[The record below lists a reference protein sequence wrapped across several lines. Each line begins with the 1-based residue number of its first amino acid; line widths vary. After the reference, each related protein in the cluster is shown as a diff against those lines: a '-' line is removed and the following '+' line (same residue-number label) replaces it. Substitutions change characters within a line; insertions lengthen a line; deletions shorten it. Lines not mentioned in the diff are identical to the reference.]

1 MQPSPS
7 TTLRPAIAL
16 MEKTPQVLE
25 TMLGGV
31 APDVLRWKP
40 AADRWSISEVLA
52 HFADSED
59 TLAERVRRFV
69 LEDTPN
75 LKEYQPSSDGFAAA
89 AGTPQEHL
97 SRFTFTR
104 RELIHFLR
112 TLPPDIGARTPQHS
126 KLGLITLEQMLN
138 EWASHDLGHI
148 RQIAE
153 LYRARAFHP
162 NAGPFA
168 AYQNLNP

>member
-7 TTLRPAIAL
+7 TTIRPAIAL
-16 MEKTPQVLE
+16 MEKTPQLLE

-31 APDVLRWKP
+31 ALDVLRWKP
-40 AADRWSISEVLA
+40 APDRWSISEVLS
-52 HFADSED
+52 HLADCEEV
-59 TLAERVRRFV
+59 LGERVRRFV
-69 LEDTPN
+69 LEDTPH
-75 LKEYQPSSDGFAAA
+75 LKEYAPPAEGFS

-97 SRFTFTR
+97 SRFSFTR
-104 RELIHFLR
+104 RELVRFLLTLQPEVATR
-112 TLPPDIGARTPQHS
+112 TAQHS

-153 LYRARAFHP
+153 LYRARAFYP
-162 NAGPFA
+162 NSGPFRA
-168 AYQNLNP
+168 DVTLHP

>member
-7 TTLRPAIAL
+7 TAIRPAVVL
-16 MEKTPQVLE
+16 MEKTPQLLE

-31 APDVLRWKP
+31 ATDVLRWKP
-40 AADRWSISEVLA
+40 SPDRWSISEVLS
-52 HFADSED
+52 HLADSEEV
-59 TLAERVRRFV
+59 LSERVRRFM
-69 LEDTPN
+69 LEDTPH
-75 LKEYQPSSDGFAAA
+75 LTEYEQAPDRFAA
-89 AGTPQEHL
+89 GSPHEHL
-97 SRFTFTR
+97 SRFSFTR
-104 RELIHFLR
+104 RELVQFLR
-112 TLPPDIGARTPQHS
+112 TLPPDVGARTALHS

-162 NAGPFA
+162 NAGPFRVYA
-168 AYQNLNP
+168 DLHP

>member
-1 MQPSPS
+1 
-7 TTLRPAIAL
+7 

-25 TMLGGV
+25 TMLGGI

-40 AADRWSISEVLA
+40 NPDRWSISEVLS
-52 HFADSED
+52 HLADCED
-59 TLAERVRRFV
+59 CLSERVRRFV
-69 LEDTPN
+69 LEETPA
-75 LKEYQPSSDGFAAA
+75 LKEYAPPAEGFS

-97 SRFTFTR
+97 SRFASTR
-104 RELIHFLR
+104 KELVQFLR
-112 TLPPDIGARTPQHS
+112 TLPPDIGARTAQHS
-126 KLGLITLEQMLN
+126 QIGLITLEQMLN

>member
-7 TTLRPAIAL
+7 TALRPAISL

-40 AADRWSISEVLA
+40 AADRWSISEVLS
-52 HFADSED
+52 HLADCED
-59 TLAERVRRFV
+59 CLAERVRRFV
-69 LEDTPN
+69 LEDTPQLN
-75 LKEYQPSSDGFAAA
+75 EYEPPADGFA

-97 SRFTFTR
+97 SRFTHTR
-104 RELIHFLR
+104 RALVQFLR
-112 TLPPDIGARTPQHS
+112 TLPPDIGARTAQHS

-168 AYQNLNP
+168 AYQTLNP

>member
-7 TTLRPAIAL
+7 TALRPAISL

-31 APDVLRWKP
+31 APDVFRWKP
-40 AADRWSISEVLA
+40 AADRWSISEVLS
-52 HFADSED
+52 HLADCED
-59 TLAERVRRFV
+59 CLAERVRRFV
-69 LEDTPN
+69 LEDTPQLN
-75 LKEYQPSSDGFAAA
+75 EYEPPADGFA

-97 SRFTFTR
+97 SRFTHTR
-104 RELIHFLR
+104 RALVQFLR
-112 TLPPDIGARTPQHS
+112 TLPPDIGARTAQHS

-168 AYQNLNP
+168 AYQTLNP

>member
-1 MQPSPS
+1 MQPGPS
-7 TTLRPAIAL
+7 TAMRPAIAL
-16 MEKTPQVLE
+16 MEKTPQLLD
-25 TMLGGV
+25 TMLAGV

-40 AADRWSISEVLA
+40 APDRWSISEVLS
-52 HFADSED
+52 HVADCED
-59 TLAERVRRFV
+59 VLAERVRRFV
-69 LEDTPN
+69 LEDAPQLN
-75 LKEYQPSSDGFAAA
+75 EYEPPPEGFA

-104 RELIHFLR
+104 RELVQFLR
-112 TLPPDIGARTPQHS
+112 SLPPEAATRTAQHS

-162 NAGPFA
+162 NAGPFRA
-168 AYQNLNP
+168 DVTLRP

>member
-1 MQPSPS
+1 MQLSPS
-7 TTLRPAIAL
+7 VTLRPAIAL

-25 TMLGGV
+25 TMLGGI

-40 AADRWSISEVLA
+40 NPDRWSISEVLS
-52 HFADSED
+52 HLADCED
-59 TLAERVRRFV
+59 CLSERVRRFV
-69 LEDTPN
+69 LEETPA
-75 LKEYQPSSDGFAAA
+75 LKEYAPPAEGFS

-97 SRFTFTR
+97 SRFASTR
-104 RELIHFLR
+104 KELVQFLR
-112 TLPPDIGARTPQHS
+112 TLPPDIGARTAQHS
-126 KLGLITLEQMLN
+126 QLGLITLEQMLN

>member
-1 MQPSPS
+1 MQASQS

-16 MEKTPQVLE
+16 MEKTPQLLE

-40 AADRWSISEVLA
+40 APDRWSISEVLS

-59 TLAERVRRFV
+59 ILAERVRRFV
-69 LEDTPN
+69 LEDTPI
-75 LKEYQPSSDGFAAA
+75 LKEYQPSSDGLP
-89 AGTPQEHL
+89 AGNPREYL
-97 SRFTFTR
+97 SRFAFTR
-104 RELIHFLR
+104 RELIQFLR
-112 TLPPDIGARTPQHS
+112 TLPPDIGARTAQHS

-168 AYQNLNP
+168 AYQTLNP

>member
-7 TTLRPAIAL
+7 TTLRSAISL
-16 MEKTPQVLE
+16 MEKTPQLLE

-40 AADRWSISEVLA
+40 AADRWSISEVLS
-52 HFADSED
+52 HLADCED
-59 TLAERVRRFV
+59 CLAERVRRFV
-69 LEDTPN
+69 LEDTPHLN
-75 LKEYQPSSDGFAAA
+75 EYEFPADGFASGA
-89 AGTPQEHL
+89 PQEHL
-97 SRFTFTR
+97 SRLTHTR
-104 RELIHFLR
+104 KELIQFLR
-112 TLPPDIGARTPQHS
+112 TLPPDIGARTAQHS

-138 EWASHDLGHI
+138 EWASHDLGHL

-162 NAGPFA
+162 NSGPFS
-168 AYQNLNP
+168 AYQTLHP

>member
-25 TMLGGV
+25 TMLGGI

-40 AADRWSISEVLA
+40 AADRWSISEVLS
-52 HFADSED
+52 HLADCED
-59 TLAERVRRFV
+59 CLAERVRRFV
-69 LEDTPN
+69 LEDTPA
-75 LKEYQPSSDGFAAA
+75 LKEYEPPAEGFS
-89 AGTPQEHL
+89 AGTPGEHL
-97 SRFTFTR
+97 SRFAFTR
-104 RELIHFLR
+104 KELVQFLR
-112 TLPPDIGARTPQHS
+112 TLPPDIGARTAQHS
-126 KLGLITLEQMLN
+126 QLGLITLEQMLN

-162 NAGPFA
+162 HAGPFA
-168 AYQNLNP
+168 AYQHLNP

>member
-25 TMLGGV
+25 TMLGAV

-40 AADRWSISEVLA
+40 TPDRWSISEVLS
-52 HFADSED
+52 HLADCED
-59 TLAERVRRFV
+59 CLIERVHRIV
-69 LEDTPN
+69 LEDAPP
-75 LKEYQPSSDGFAAA
+75 LKEYEPPSEGFAA
-89 AGTPQEHL
+89 GSPQEHL
-97 SRFTFTR
+97 SRFTHTR
-104 RELIHFLR
+104 RELVQFLR
-112 TLPPDIGARTPQHS
+112 TLPPEVGARTAQHS
-126 KLGLITLEQMLN
+126 KLGLVTLEQMLN

-162 NAGPFA
+162 HAGPFA
-168 AYQNLNP
+168 AYQTLYP

>member
-7 TTLRPAIAL
+7 ATLRPAIAL
-16 MEKTPQVLE
+16 MEKTPQLLE

-31 APDVLRWKP
+31 APDILLWKP
-40 AADRWSISEVLA
+40 APDRWSISEVLS
-52 HFADSED
+52 HFADCED
-59 TLAERVRRFV
+59 CLADRVRRFV
-69 LEDTPN
+69 LEDAPHLN
-75 LKEYQPSSDGFAAA
+75 EYEPPAEGFS

-97 SRFTFTR
+97 SHFTFTR
-104 RELIHFLR
+104 RELIQFLR
-112 TLPPDIGARTPQHS
+112 TLPPDVGARTAQHS

-138 EWASHDLGHI
+138 EWASHDLGHV

-162 NAGPFA
+162 HAGPFA
-168 AYQNLNP
+168 AYQSLKP

>member
-7 TTLRPAIAL
+7 TALRPAISL

-31 APDVLRWKP
+31 APDVARWKP
-40 AADRWSISEVLA
+40 AADRWSISEVLS
-52 HFADSED
+52 HLADCED
-59 TLAERVRRFV
+59 CLAERVRRFV
-69 LEDTPN
+69 LEDTPQLN
-75 LKEYQPSSDGFAAA
+75 EYEPPADGFA

-97 SRFTFTR
+97 SRFTHTR
-104 RELIHFLR
+104 RALVQFLR
-112 TLPPDIGARTPQHS
+112 TLPPDIGARTAQHS

-168 AYQNLNP
+168 AYQTLNP

>member
-1 MQPSPS
+1 
-7 TTLRPAIAL
+7 

-25 TMLGGV
+25 TMLGGI

-40 AADRWSISEVLA
+40 NPDRWSISEVLS
-52 HFADSED
+52 HLADCED
-59 TLAERVRRFV
+59 CLSERVRRFV
-69 LEDTPN
+69 LEETPA
-75 LKEYQPSSDGFAAA
+75 LKEYAPPAEGFS

-97 SRFTFTR
+97 SRFASTR
-104 RELIHFLR
+104 KELVQFLR
-112 TLPPDIGARTPQHS
+112 TLPPDIGARTAQHS
-126 KLGLITLEQMLN
+126 QLGLITLEQMLN

>member
-7 TTLRPAIAL
+7 TAIRPALAL
-16 MEKTPQVLE
+16 MEKTPQLLE

-31 APDVLRWKP
+31 ASDVLRWRP
-40 AADRWSISEVLA
+40 ALDRWSISEVLS
-52 HFADSED
+52 HLADSED
-59 TLAERVRRFV
+59 CLSERVRRFV
-69 LEDTPN
+69 LEDTPS
-75 LKEYQPSSDGFAAA
+75 LKEYEPPAEGFA

-97 SRFTFTR
+97 SRFIHTR
-104 RELIHFLR
+104 RDLIQFLR
-112 TLPPDIGARTPQHS
+112 AMSPEVGSRTAQHS
-126 KLGLITLEQMLN
+126 KLGLVTLEQMVN
-138 EWASHDLGHI
+138 EWACHDLGHI

-168 AYQNLNP
+168 AYQTLHP

>member
-16 MEKTPQVLE
+16 MEKTPQLLE
-25 TMLGGV
+25 TMLGGI
-31 APDVLRWKP
+31 APDVIRWQP
-40 AADRWSISEVLA
+40 APDRWSISEVLS
-52 HFADSED
+52 HLADCED
-59 TLAERVRRFV
+59 VLAERVRRFV
-69 LEDTPN
+69 LEDTPHLN
-75 LKEYQPSSDGFAAA
+75 EYEAPAEGFT

-97 SRFTFTR
+97 SRFTYTR
-104 RELIHFLR
+104 RELIQFLR
-112 TLPPDIGARTPQHS
+112 TLPPDIGDRTAQHS

-162 NAGPFA
+162 QAGPFA
-168 AYQNLNP
+168 AYQTLHP

>member
-7 TTLRPAIAL
+7 TTLPPAIAL

-25 TMLGGV
+25 TMLGGI

-40 AADRWSISEVLA
+40 APDRWSISEVLS
-52 HFADSED
+52 HLADCEEVLSD
-59 TLAERVRRFV
+59 RVRRFV
-69 LEDTPN
+69 LEDTPA
-75 LKEYQPSSDGFAAA
+75 LKEYAPSAEGFS

-97 SRFTFTR
+97 SRFAFTR
-104 RELIHFLR
+104 KELVQFLR
-112 TLPPDIGARTPQHS
+112 TLPPDIGARTAQHS
-126 KLGLITLEQMLN
+126 QLGLITLEQMLN

>member
-7 TTLRPAIAL
+7 TNLRPAIAL

-40 AADRWSISEVLA
+40 TPDRWSISEVLS
-52 HFADSED
+52 HLADCED
-59 TLAERVRRFV
+59 CLTERVRRMV
-69 LEDTPN
+69 LEDAPP
-75 LKEYQPSSDGFAAA
+75 LREYEPPVEGFS
-89 AGTPQEHL
+89 AGSPQEHL
-97 SRFTFTR
+97 SRFTHTR
-104 RELIHFLR
+104 RELVQFLR
-112 TLPPDIGARTPQHS
+112 NLPPEAAARTAQHS
-126 KLGLITLEQMLN
+126 KMGLVTLDQMLN

-162 NAGPFA
+162 NAGAFA
-168 AYQNLNP
+168 AYQTLNP

>member
-16 MEKTPQVLE
+16 MEKTPQLLE
-25 TMLGGV
+25 TMLDGV

-40 AADRWSISEVLA
+40 APTRWSISEVLA

-59 TLAERVRRFV
+59 ILAERVRRFV

-75 LKEYQPSSDGFAAA
+75 LKEYQPSTEGFA

-97 SRFTFTR
+97 SRFAFTR
-104 RELIHFLR
+104 RELIQFLR
-112 TLPPDIGARTPQHS
+112 TLPPDVGARTAQHS
-126 KLGLITLEQMLN
+126 KLGLVTFEQMLN
-138 EWASHDLGHI
+138 EWASHDLGHV

-162 NAGPFA
+162 HAGPFA
-168 AYQNLNP
+168 AYQTLNP

>member
-1 MQPSPS
+1 MQLSRS

-40 AADRWSISEVLA
+40 TPDRWSISEVLS
-52 HFADSED
+52 HLADCED
-59 TLAERVRRFV
+59 CLIERVRRMV
-69 LEDTPN
+69 LEDAPP
-75 LKEYQPSSDGFAAA
+75 LKEYEPPAEGFA
-89 AGTPQEHL
+89 AGTPQVHL
-97 SRFTFTR
+97 SRFAFTR
-104 RELIHFLR
+104 KELVQFLR
-112 TLPPDIGARTPQHS
+112 TLPPEVGARTAQHS
-126 KLGLITLEQMLN
+126 KLGLVTLEQMLN
-138 EWASHDLGHI
+138 EWASHDLGHV

-168 AYQNLNP
+168 GYQTLNP